1 MTPSSRRESREW
13 NGTESL
19 IRLCGKLVARITRVI
34 YDEQVLI
41 PNGIQPLECVFSGV
55 WIGAYNFW
63 GGIRFLLKDFS
74 VFRAAVYPVSVGN
87 C

>member
-1 MTPSSRRESREW
+1 MAS
-13 NGTESL
+13 
-19 IRLCGKLVARITRVI
+19 ITRVI
-34 YDEQVLI
+34 YYEQVLI
-41 PNGIQPLECVFSGV
+41 RIGTQPLECVFSGV

-74 VFRAAVYPVSVGN
+74 VFRPAVYPVSVGN